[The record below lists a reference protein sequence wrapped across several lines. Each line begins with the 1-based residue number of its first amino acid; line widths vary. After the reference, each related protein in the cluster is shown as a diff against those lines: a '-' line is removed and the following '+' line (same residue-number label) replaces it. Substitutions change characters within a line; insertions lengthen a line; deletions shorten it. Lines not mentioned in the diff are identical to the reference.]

1 MVDRESTFAQPEI
14 VELLKTKFVPVAV
27 DQACQRR
34 QKDAEG
40 ALYRR
45 IAGQG
50 PRSDFQNTTQGF
62 YIASPAGKLLL
73 YNNNRDPKKL
83 LRLMQESLR
92 EYDLGSFAF
101 DREEVQADVD
111 ASANVEQDSRY
122 SLKPPA
128 GGLVVRVHAKV
139 LDGYKTPSNKNE
151 AVFQRAISRDNL
163 WITPKE
169 KADLIAGRVPAT
181 LQRRIARF
189 HLVDNTRGE
198 PPMWKLGEVK
208 EIHLQVDKGT
218 LVGAVHLETEDGSRG
233 YQAAL
238 RGQLKVVGDV
248 VAVFELV
255 ALGEFYGEGSY
266 TRNAPEGKFPLAVA
280 FQLADGTDIAD
291 AVAPQGARGW
301 LDGYLN

>member
-1 MVDRESTFAQPEI
+1 
-14 VELLKTKFVPVAV
+14 V

-40 ALYRR
+40 TLYRR

-83 LRLMQESLR
+83 LRLMRESLR
-92 EYDLGSFAF
+92 EYELGSFAF
-101 DREEVQADVD
+101 DRDQVQAEVD
-111 ASANVEQDSRY
+111 AAANGQEDARY
-122 SLKPPA
+122 TLHPPE

-139 LDGYKTPSNKNE
+139 LDGYSTPANQSE
-151 AVFQRAISRDNL
+151 SVFQKAISRDNL

-169 KADLIAGRVPAT
+169 KAELVAGRVPAT

-198 PPMWKLGEVK
+198 PPMWKAGEIK
-208 EIHLQVDKGT
+208 EMDLQIDKGT
-218 LVGAVHLETEDGSRG
+218 LVGSVRLETEDGSRG
-233 YQAAL
+233 YQAEL
-238 RGQLKVVGDV
+238 RGHIRVVGDNITGLD
-248 VAVFELV
+248 LV
-255 ALGEFYGEGSY
+255 ALGEFYGEGRY
-266 TRNAPEGKFPLAVA
+266 TQNAPDGKFPLAVA
-280 FQLADGTDIAD
+280 FQLADGTDVAD

-301 LDGYLN
+301 LDGYLK

>member
-1 MVDRESTFAQPEI
+1 
-14 VELLKTKFVPVAV
+14 V

-40 ALYRR
+40 TLYRR

-83 LRLMQESLR
+83 LRLMRESLR
-92 EYDLGSFAF
+92 EYELGSFAF
-101 DREEVQADVD
+101 DRDQVQAEVD
-111 ASANVEQDSRY
+111 AAANGQEDARY
-122 SLKPPA
+122 TLHPPE

-139 LDGYKTPSNKNE
+139 LDGYSTPANQSE
-151 AVFQRAISRDNL
+151 SVFQKAISRDNL

-169 KADLIAGRVPAT
+169 KAELVAGRVPAT

-198 PPMWKLGEVK
+198 PPMWKEGEIK
-208 EIHLQVDKGT
+208 EMDLQIDKGT
-218 LVGAVHLETEDGSRG
+218 LVGSVRLETEDGSRG
-233 YQAAL
+233 YQAEL
-238 RGQLKVVGDV
+238 RGHIRVVGDNITGLD
-248 VAVFELV
+248 LV
-255 ALGEFYGEGSY
+255 ALGEFYGEGRY
-266 TRNAPEGKFPLAVA
+266 TQNAPDGKFPLAVA
-280 FQLADGTDIAD
+280 FQLADGTDVAD

-301 LDGYLN
+301 LDGYLK

>member
-1 MVDRESTFAQPEI
+1 M
-14 VELLKTKFVPVAV
+14 

-40 ALYRR
+40 TLYRR

-83 LRLMQESLR
+83 LRLMRESLR
-92 EYDLGSFAF
+92 EYELGSFAF
-101 DREEVQADVD
+101 DRDQVQAEVD
-111 ASANVEQDSRY
+111 AAANGQEDARY
-122 SLKPPA
+122 TLHPPE

-139 LDGYKTPSNKNE
+139 LDGYSTPANQSE
-151 AVFQRAISRDNL
+151 SLFQKAISRDNL

-169 KADLIAGRVPAT
+169 KAELVAGRVPAT

-198 PPMWKLGEVK
+198 PPMWKAGEIK
-208 EIHLQVDKGT
+208 EMDLQIDKGT
-218 LVGAVHLETEDGSRG
+218 LVGSVRLETEDGSRG
-233 YQAAL
+233 YQAEL
-238 RGQLKVVGDV
+238 RGHIRVVGDNITGLD
-248 VAVFELV
+248 LV
-255 ALGEFYGEGSY
+255 ALGEFYGEGRY
-266 TRNAPEGKFPLAVA
+266 TQNAPDGKFPLAVA
-280 FQLADGTDIAD
+280 FQLADGTDVAD

-301 LDGYLN
+301 LDGYLK

>member
-1 MVDRESTFAQPEI
+1 M
-14 VELLKTKFVPVAV
+14 

-40 ALYRR
+40 TLYRR

-83 LRLMQESLR
+83 LRLMRESLR
-92 EYDLGSFAF
+92 EYELGSFAF
-101 DREEVQADVD
+101 DRDQVQAEVD
-111 ASANVEQDSRY
+111 AAANGQEDARY
-122 SLKPPA
+122 TLHPPE

-139 LDGYKTPSNKNE
+139 LDGYSTPANQSE
-151 AVFQRAISRDNL
+151 SVFQKAISRDNL
-163 WITPKE
+163 WITPTE
-169 KADLIAGRVPAT
+169 KAELVAGRVPAT

-198 PPMWKLGEVK
+198 PPMWKAGEIK
-208 EIHLQVDKGT
+208 EMDLQIDKGT
-218 LVGAVHLETEDGSRG
+218 LVGSVRLETEDGSRG
-233 YQAAL
+233 YQAEL
-238 RGQLKVVGDV
+238 RGHIRVVGDNITGLD
-248 VAVFELV
+248 LV
-255 ALGEFYGEGSY
+255 ALGEFYGEGRY
-266 TRNAPEGKFPLAVA
+266 TQNAPDGKFPLAVA
-280 FQLADGTDIAD
+280 FQLADGTDVAD

-301 LDGYLN
+301 LDGYLK

>member
-1 MVDRESTFAQPEI
+1 M
-14 VELLKTKFVPVAV
+14 

-40 ALYRR
+40 TLYRR

-83 LRLMQESLR
+83 LRLMRESLR
-92 EYDLGSFAF
+92 EYELGSFAF
-101 DREEVQADVD
+101 DRDQVQAEVD
-111 ASANVEQDSRY
+111 AAANGQEDARY
-122 SLKPPA
+122 TLHPPE

-139 LDGYKTPSNKNE
+139 LDGYSTPANQSE
-151 AVFQRAISRDNL
+151 SVFQKAISRDNL

-169 KADLIAGRVPAT
+169 KAELVAGRVPAT

-198 PPMWKLGEVK
+198 PPMWKAGEIK
-208 EIHLQVDKGT
+208 EMDLQIDKGT
-218 LVGAVHLETEDGSRG
+218 LVGSVRLETEDGSRG
-233 YQAAL
+233 YQAEL
-238 RGQLKVVGDV
+238 RGHIRVVGDNITGLD
-248 VAVFELV
+248 LV
-255 ALGEFYGEGSY
+255 ALGEFYGEGRY
-266 TRNAPEGKFPLAVA
+266 TQNAPDGKFPLAVA
-280 FQLADGTDIAD
+280 FQLADGTDVAD

-301 LDGYLN
+301 LDGYLK